1 MDTLGLK
8 IGNFCK
14 KWMKTT
20 NLQYKF
26 DCKLKLSIICIIPF
40 NMLNSGLAL
49 FIFTCIWL
57 LISWFIEYKGAW
69 TINKDNIHQWQKRFR
84 HYKKQTFFFK
94 NNRSGSS
101 YLLVKTT
108 CKLMSIVCYFI
119 VNYIFVWFYITHC
132 LHITRQSSFLFR

>member
-1 MDTLGLK
+1 METISWILVDKKFETIPSYWNYQTVNLECSLTMDTLGLK

-57 LISWFIEYKGAW
+57 LISWFIKYKGAW
-69 TINKDNIHQWQKRFR
+69 TINKDNIHQWEKRFR
-84 HYKKQTFFFK
+84 HYKKQKFFF
-94 NNRSGSS
+94 
-101 YLLVKTT
+101 
-108 CKLMSIVCYFI
+108 
-119 VNYIFVWFYITHC
+119 
-132 LHITRQSSFLFR
+132 QE